1 MSRTTCP
8 DCNEELQPIKIIDA
22 TSPGPSDKGIAH
34 VELSYSA
41 PDAKPSFFSHAIP
54 REGTI
59 KANLCPKCGRVLLY
73 AWPL

>member
-22 TSPGPSDKGIAH
+22 TLRSAGGSGHGH

-41 PDAKPSFFSHAIP
+41 VDAERSLFMGAFK

-59 KANLCPKCGRVLLY
+59 QGKLCPKCGRILLY
-73 AWPL
+73 AGPK